1 MLRTTAAPFFPG
13 QERSVGP
20 LRDDWTRVSPPDAVR
35 IGNGPPSGTYP
46 WQPSRSWDLPHTDG
60 GGTFYAALPRASSP
74 RPPWGN
80 GGWHLDLSDPSC
92 SWLGPQHQSTSRV
105 ENGGH
110 NGLDGQLCCRL
121 PQPGT
126 ATCPTRWKR
135 HDLWHLL
142 QPVHTGSRLTGL
154 CLPYTAPTT
163 TGVYGSG
170 SLESLSFQT
179 THHGNCRGKVETLE
193 ARPPQGG
200 VGNNPEEVGAASPGP
215 VGRPDHRTPPSFCQG
230 HPIPSC
236 GEWRK
241 CPPGVP
247 GSTWGHPIQNPAH
260 TLPMLWEHPEAGLQH
275 DSLEGEWHPFLLN
288 TLRDQEITPHK
299 LQGIWNTLRWFSA
312 RFGLLDPDSLERLK
326 AKRKTIQEGLV
337 ETNIKPQRKAQLPS
351 KEVIMLLEK
360 VASGAGLTGPLT
372 AKNTLDRYICAIAR
386 FQVACSA
393 RFNDLQHTSPGG
405 YKLTE
410 STLELQAW
418 QTKTVS
424 AFRIKK
430 NPVPLIAP
438 LYTFT
443 GMDWWSILPQAWD
456 RLVAQEKFKDMDY
469 LIPTVSSDFTGLI
482 PRPGQADRTLR
493 WLKDALHRQGA
504 LDTST
509 FKHLS
514 WHSFRV
520 FIPDCA
526 YQLGMPRD
534 QRQYLGNWTTE
545 STADIYTREKRKVVQ
560 RAWTAVADKL
570 GKLDLSGSKSVP
582 IDLDHKDWDTE
593 ILELDPSPPK
603 DSPDKLGSPPF
614 KSRKQ
619 ALAEKQAASPV
630 SSTGSWQK
638 ISGSPGLPEITQQG
652 APLRVV
658 SASKVNRS
666 TGLMNIHL
674 LNHDGKAVGC
684 GWQPSASKALDL
696 NPEDYRQEPHRY
708 AKCTRC
714 FKSHDFPQDW
724 GTYNQVELAGTSD
737 SDSDALSSDLFSD
750 DANDT
755 ASDDEKLP
763 AGTLVKWSDRA
774 APPLPRL
781 ASCTEGGGG
790 NLRSGSIL
798 RCGVVVSPDLRFGWI
813 LTCDTTTAFQNFCE
827 VVEID
832 AIGIRQKHSRKANCI
847 AKGPGLLMQLLEFPF
862 LSFSILFGNTCFF
875 AWNLWRASNV
885 LSI

>member
-1 MLRTTAAPFFPG
+1 MIEPDLVRRTPFGLAMVRLPEHIRDSLLDHGIFPTQTEG
-13 QERSVGP
+13 ELFMQLCLEQV
-20 LRDDWTRVSPPDAVR
+20 PPD
-35 IGNGPPSGTYP
+35 
-46 WQPSRSWDLPHTDG
+46 
-60 GGTFYAALPRASSP
+60 
-74 RPPWGN
+74 
-80 GGWHLDLSDPSC
+80 
-92 SWLGPQHQSTSRV
+92 
-105 ENGGH
+105 
-110 NGLDGQLCCRL
+110 
-121 PQPGT
+121 
-126 ATCPTRWKR
+126 
-135 HDLWHLL
+135 
-142 QPVHTGSRLTGL
+142 
-154 CLPYTAPTT
+154 
-163 TGVYGSG
+163 
-170 SLESLSFQT
+170 
-179 THHGNCRGKVETLE
+179 
-193 ARPPQGG
+193 
-200 VGNNPEEVGAASPGP
+200 
-215 VGRPDHRTPPSFCQG
+215 
-230 HPIPSC
+230 
-236 GEWRK
+236 
-241 CPPGVP
+241 
-247 GSTWGHPIQNPAH
+247 
-260 TLPMLWEHPEAGLQH
+260 HPEAMEGGTWTPRVHPALDWDPNIRTHQESNMVATTAWMDDFVADCLNRVPQPAPPDERDMIYDTCFSLFTLVAGSPDSAFHTPLQQQQECMDRARWRVFHSRPPIMAIAEAKWRHWKPGRLKEESATTQRKLELHLRDRWADRIIGLLLPFAKDIPYLH
-275 DSLEGEWHPFLLN
+275 AVNGENVHQEYLDLLGDTRFRTLRIHCLCFENIQKLGFNTIPWKESDIRSLLN

-405 YKLTE
+405 YKLTD

-456 RLVAQEKFKDMDY
+456 RLVAQEKFNDMDY

-504 LDTST
+504 LDAST

-593 ILELDPSPPK
+593 VLELDPSPPK
-603 DSPDKLGSPPF
+603 DSPDKTGSPPF

-638 ISGSPGLPEITQQG
+638 VSGSPGLPEITQQG
-652 APLRVV
+652 ASLRVV
-658 SASKVNRS
+658 SASRVNRS

-696 NPEDYRQEPHRY
+696 NPEDYCQEPHRY

-724 GTYNQVELAGTSD
+724 GACNQVELAGTSD

-755 ASDDEKLP
+755 ASDEEKLP
-763 AGTLVKWSDRA
+763 AGTLVK
-774 APPLPRL
+774 
-781 ASCTEGGGG
+781 
-790 NLRSGSIL
+790 
-798 RCGVVVSPDLRFGWI
+798 
-813 LTCDTTTAFQNFCE
+813 
-827 VVEID
+827 
-832 AIGIRQKHSRKANCI
+832 
-847 AKGPGLLMQLLEFPF
+847 
-862 LSFSILFGNTCFF
+862 
-875 AWNLWRASNV
+875 
-885 LSI
+885 

>member
-1 MLRTTAAPFFPG
+1 MGSSCLCQRHPLLECG
-13 QERSVGP
+13 Q
-20 LRDDWTRVSPPDAVR
+20 
-35 IGNGPPSGTYP
+35 
-46 WQPSRSWDLPHTDG
+46 
-60 GGTFYAALPRASSP
+60 
-74 RPPWGN
+74 WGN
-80 GGWHLDLSDPSC
+80 VHQEYLDLLGDTRFRTLRIHCLCFENIQKLGFNTIPWKESDIRS
-92 SWLGPQHQSTSRV
+92 
-105 ENGGH
+105 
-110 NGLDGQLCCRL
+110 
-121 PQPGT
+121 
-126 ATCPTRWKR
+126 
-135 HDLWHLL
+135 
-142 QPVHTGSRLTGL
+142 
-154 CLPYTAPTT
+154 
-163 TGVYGSG
+163 
-170 SLESLSFQT
+170 
-179 THHGNCRGKVETLE
+179 
-193 ARPPQGG
+193 
-200 VGNNPEEVGAASPGP
+200 
-215 VGRPDHRTPPSFCQG
+215 
-230 HPIPSC
+230 
-236 GEWRK
+236 
-241 CPPGVP
+241 
-247 GSTWGHPIQNPAH
+247 
-260 TLPMLWEHPEAGLQH
+260 
-275 DSLEGEWHPFLLN
+275 LLN

-312 RFGLLDPDSLERLK
+312 RFGLLDPDSRERLK

-351 KEVIMLLEK
+351 KEVIMMLEK
-360 VASGAGLTGPLT
+360 IAAGEGLTAATGASTSP
-372 AKNTLDRYICAIAR
+372 KFVLDRYICAMAR

-410 STLELQAW
+410 ATLELQAW

-438 LYTFT
+438 LYSFT
-443 GMDWWSILPQAWD
+443 GLDWWSILPQAWD
-456 RLVAQEKFKDMDY
+456 RLVAQDKFKDMDY

-493 WLKDALHRQGA
+493 WLKDALHCQGT
-504 LDTST
+504 LESST
-509 FKHLS
+509 FRPLS

-570 GKLDLSGSKSVP
+570 GKLDLTGAKTVP

-593 ILELDPSPPK
+593 ILELDPSPPR
-603 DSPDKLGSPPF
+603 DSPDKSGSPPL
-614 KSRKQ
+614 KSRRQ
-619 ALAEKQAASPV
+619 ALAEKQAASPD

-638 ISGSPGLPEITQQG
+638 LSWSPGLPESTSRG
-652 APLRVV
+652 DSLRVV

-674 LNHDGKAVGC
+674 LNQDGKAVGC

-714 FKSHDFPQDW
+714 FKSHDFPSDW
-724 GTYNQVELAGTSD
+724 GNTHQVEPASTSD

-755 ASDDEKLP
+755 ASDDDKLP
-763 AGTLVKWSDRA
+763 AGTLVR
-774 APPLPRL
+774 
-781 ASCTEGGGG
+781 
-790 NLRSGSIL
+790 
-798 RCGVVVSPDLRFGWI
+798 
-813 LTCDTTTAFQNFCE
+813 
-827 VVEID
+827 
-832 AIGIRQKHSRKANCI
+832 
-847 AKGPGLLMQLLEFPF
+847 
-862 LSFSILFGNTCFF
+862 
-875 AWNLWRASNV
+875 
-885 LSI
+885 

>member
-1 MLRTTAAPFFPG
+1 MEPDLVRRTPFGLAMVRLP
-13 QERSVGP
+13 EHM
-20 LRDDWTRVSPPDAVR
+20 RDSLLDHGIFSTQTEGELFMQLCMQQVPPDHPEAM
-35 IGNGPPSGTYP
+35 
-46 WQPSRSWDLPHTDG
+46 DG
-60 GGTFYAALPRASSP
+60 GI
-74 RPPWGN
+74 W
-80 GGWHLDLSDPSC
+80 
-92 SWLGPQHQSTSRV
+92 TSRV
-105 ENGGH
+105 HPSNDIDPMNVAHSNSTMVATTPWMEDFVADCMN
-110 NGLDGQLCCRL
+110 RV
-121 PQPGT
+121 PQPAPPGERDRT
-126 ATCPTRWKR
+126 YDACFSLFTSIAGAPDSAFHTSLQQQQESMDRARWR
-135 HDLWHLL
+135 AFH
-142 QPVHTGSRLTGL
+142 
-154 CLPYTAPTT
+154 
-163 TGVYGSG
+163 
-170 SLESLSFQT
+170 
-179 THHGNCRGKVETLE
+179 
-193 ARPPQGG
+193 ARPPIMAIVEAKWRHWKPGRLK
-200 VGNNPEEVGAASPGP
+200 EESATTQRKLELHLRDRWA
-215 VGRPDHRTPPSFCQG
+215 GRIIGLLLPFAKDIPYLNAVHGDNVHQEYLDLLGDTRFRTLRIHCLCFESIQKLGFNT
-230 HPIPSC
+230 IPWKESDI
-236 GEWRK
+236 R
-241 CPPGVP
+241 
-247 GSTWGHPIQNPAH
+247 S
-260 TLPMLWEHPEAGLQH
+260 
-275 DSLEGEWHPFLLN
+275 LLN

-351 KEVIMLLEK
+351 KEVIMMLEK
-360 VASGAGLTGPLT
+360 IAAEGGLTT
-372 AKNTLDRYICAIAR
+372 ATGSSSSPKFVLDRYICAMAR

-410 STLELQAW
+410 ATLELQAW

-438 LYTFT
+438 LYSFT
-443 GMDWWSILPQAWD
+443 GLDWWSILPQAWD
-456 RLVAQEKFKDMDY
+456 RLVAQDKFKDMDY

-493 WLKDALHRQGA
+493 WLKDALHRQGT
-504 LDTST
+504 LESST
-509 FKHLS
+509 FRPLS

-570 GKLDLSGSKSVP
+570 GKLDLTGAKTVP

-593 ILELDPSPPK
+593 ILELDPSPPR
-603 DSPDKLGSPPF
+603 DSPDKSGSPPL
-614 KSRKQ
+614 KSRRQ
-619 ALAEKQAASPV
+619 ALAEKQAASPD

-638 ISGSPGLPEITQQG
+638 LSWSPGLPESTSRG
-652 APLRVV
+652 GSLRVV

-674 LNHDGKAVGC
+674 LNQDGKAVGC

-714 FKSHDFPQDW
+714 FKSHDFPSDW
-724 GTYNQVELAGTSD
+724 GNTHQVEPASTSD

-755 ASDDEKLP
+755 ASDDDKLP
-763 AGTLVKWSDRA
+763 AGTLVR
-774 APPLPRL
+774 
-781 ASCTEGGGG
+781 
-790 NLRSGSIL
+790 
-798 RCGVVVSPDLRFGWI
+798 
-813 LTCDTTTAFQNFCE
+813 
-827 VVEID
+827 
-832 AIGIRQKHSRKANCI
+832 
-847 AKGPGLLMQLLEFPF
+847 
-862 LSFSILFGNTCFF
+862 
-875 AWNLWRASNV
+875 
-885 LSI
+885 

>member
-1 MLRTTAAPFFPG
+1 
-13 QERSVGP
+13 
-20 LRDDWTRVSPPDAVR
+20 
-35 IGNGPPSGTYP
+35 
-46 WQPSRSWDLPHTDG
+46 
-60 GGTFYAALPRASSP
+60 
-74 RPPWGN
+74 
-80 GGWHLDLSDPSC
+80 
-92 SWLGPQHQSTSRV
+92 
-105 ENGGH
+105 
-110 NGLDGQLCCRL
+110 
-121 PQPGT
+121 
-126 ATCPTRWKR
+126 
-135 HDLWHLL
+135 
-142 QPVHTGSRLTGL
+142 
-154 CLPYTAPTT
+154 
-163 TGVYGSG
+163 
-170 SLESLSFQT
+170 
-179 THHGNCRGKVETLE
+179 
-193 ARPPQGG
+193 
-200 VGNNPEEVGAASPGP
+200 
-215 VGRPDHRTPPSFCQG
+215 
-230 HPIPSC
+230 
-236 GEWRK
+236 
-241 CPPGVP
+241 
-247 GSTWGHPIQNPAH
+247 
-260 TLPMLWEHPEAGLQH
+260 
-275 DSLEGEWHPFLLN
+275 
-288 TLRDQEITPHK
+288 
-299 LQGIWNTLRWFSA
+299 
-312 RFGLLDPDSLERLK
+312 
-326 AKRKTIQEGLV
+326 
-337 ETNIKPQRKAQLPS
+337 
-351 KEVIMLLEK
+351 MLLEK

-405 YKLTE
+405 YKLTD

-456 RLVAQEKFKDMDY
+456 RLVAQEKFNDMDY

-504 LDTST
+504 LDAST

-593 ILELDPSPPK
+593 VLELDPSPPN
-603 DSPDKLGSPPF
+603 DSPDKTGSPPF

-638 ISGSPGLPEITQQG
+638 VSGSPGLPEITQQG
-652 APLRVV
+652 ASLRVV
-658 SASKVNRS
+658 SASRVNRS

-724 GTYNQVELAGTSD
+724 GACNQVELAGTSD

-755 ASDDEKLP
+755 ASDEEKLP
-763 AGTLVKWSDRA
+763 AGTLVK
-774 APPLPRL
+774 
-781 ASCTEGGGG
+781 
-790 NLRSGSIL
+790 
-798 RCGVVVSPDLRFGWI
+798 
-813 LTCDTTTAFQNFCE
+813 
-827 VVEID
+827 
-832 AIGIRQKHSRKANCI
+832 
-847 AKGPGLLMQLLEFPF
+847 
-862 LSFSILFGNTCFF
+862 
-875 AWNLWRASNV
+875 
-885 LSI
+885 

>member
-1 MLRTTAAPFFPG
+1 MRRTPFGLAMVRLP
-13 QERSVGP
+13 EHM
-20 LRDDWTRVSPPDAVR
+20 RDSLLDHGIFSTQTEGELFMQLCMQQVPPDHPEAM
-35 IGNGPPSGTYP
+35 
-46 WQPSRSWDLPHTDG
+46 DG
-60 GGTFYAALPRASSP
+60 GI
-74 RPPWGN
+74 W
-80 GGWHLDLSDPSC
+80 
-92 SWLGPQHQSTSRV
+92 TSRV
-105 ENGGH
+105 HPSNDIDPMNVAHSNSTMVATTPWMEDFVADCMN
-110 NGLDGQLCCRL
+110 RV
-121 PQPGT
+121 PQPAPPGERDRT
-126 ATCPTRWKR
+126 YDACFSLFTSIAGAPDSAFHTSLQQQQESMDRARWR
-135 HDLWHLL
+135 AFH
-142 QPVHTGSRLTGL
+142 
-154 CLPYTAPTT
+154 
-163 TGVYGSG
+163 
-170 SLESLSFQT
+170 
-179 THHGNCRGKVETLE
+179 
-193 ARPPQGG
+193 ARPPIMAIVEAKWRHWKPGRLK
-200 VGNNPEEVGAASPGP
+200 EESATTQRKLELHLRDRWA
-215 VGRPDHRTPPSFCQG
+215 GRIIGLLLPFAKDIPYLNAVHGDNVHQEYLDLLGDTRFRTLRIHCLCFESIQKLGFNT
-230 HPIPSC
+230 IPWKESDI
-236 GEWRK
+236 R
-241 CPPGVP
+241 
-247 GSTWGHPIQNPAH
+247 S
-260 TLPMLWEHPEAGLQH
+260 
-275 DSLEGEWHPFLLN
+275 LLN

-312 RFGLLDPDSLERLK
+312 RFGLLDRDSLERLK

-351 KEVIMLLEK
+351 KEVIMMLEK
-360 VASGAGLTGPLT
+360 IAAEGGLTT
-372 AKNTLDRYICAIAR
+372 ATGSSSSPKFVLDRYICAMAR

-410 STLELQAW
+410 ATLELQAW

-438 LYTFT
+438 LYSFT
-443 GMDWWSILPQAWD
+443 GLDWWSILPQAWD
-456 RLVAQEKFKDMDY
+456 RLVAQDKFKDMDY

-493 WLKDALHRQGA
+493 WLKDALHRQGT
-504 LDTST
+504 LESST
-509 FKHLS
+509 FRPLS

-570 GKLDLSGSKSVP
+570 GKLDLTGAKTVP

-593 ILELDPSPPK
+593 ILELDPSPPR
-603 DSPDKLGSPPF
+603 DSPDKSGSPPL
-614 KSRKQ
+614 KSRRQ
-619 ALAEKQAASPV
+619 ALAEKQAASPD

-638 ISGSPGLPEITQQG
+638 LSWSPGLPESTSRG
-652 APLRVV
+652 GSLRVV

-674 LNHDGKAVGC
+674 LNQDGKAVGC

-714 FKSHDFPQDW
+714 FKSHDFPSDW
-724 GTYNQVELAGTSD
+724 GNTHQVEPASTSD

-755 ASDDEKLP
+755 ASDDDKLP
-763 AGTLVKWSDRA
+763 AGTLVR
-774 APPLPRL
+774 
-781 ASCTEGGGG
+781 
-790 NLRSGSIL
+790 
-798 RCGVVVSPDLRFGWI
+798 
-813 LTCDTTTAFQNFCE
+813 
-827 VVEID
+827 
-832 AIGIRQKHSRKANCI
+832 
-847 AKGPGLLMQLLEFPF
+847 
-862 LSFSILFGNTCFF
+862 
-875 AWNLWRASNV
+875 
-885 LSI
+885 